1 MAEITAITPQIKD
14 KARCNVYVDGVFYC
28 GMRLE
33 TVVQNRLKVGSV
45 VSGEEL
51 SAMQLESEKSAALDK
66 ALTHITASMKTEKEV
81 RTFLRGKG
89 YLGDVCDYVV
99 EKMKSY
105 GFLDDAAYSV
115 AYAGSTSKRKGRRL
129 IAAELRKKGVSDE
142 YIGVALEA
150 ITGEC
155 EAARQLLEKYLRGKI
170 QDGKTLKKAYAYL
183 IQKGFDYATARAALS
198 DYGET
203 GDED

>member
-1 MAEITAITPQIKD
+1 MAEITAIKPQIKD
-14 KARCNVYVDGVFYC
+14 KSRCNIEVDGVFYC

-51 SAMQLESEKSAALDK
+51 SAMQLESEKSTALDK

-89 YLGDVCDYVV
+89 YLDDVCDYVV
-99 EKMKSY
+99 EKMKGY
-105 GFLDDAAYSV
+105 GFLDDAAYAI
-115 AYAGSTSKRKGRRL
+115 AYVGNASKRKGRRL
-129 IAAELRKKGVSDE
+129 IAAELRKKCVSDE
-142 YIGVALEA
+142 EIGAALEG
-150 ITGEC
+150 ITGER
-155 EAARQLLEKYLRGKI
+155 ESARRLLEKYLRGKTP
-170 QDGKTLKKAYAYL
+170 DRKTLQKAYAYL
-183 IQKGFDYATARAALS
+183 IQKGFDYETARAALN

-203 GDED
+203 GED